1 MGFIFYVSLLTD
13 TSLRY
18 VRGAQV
24 ARSQTKAWFA
34 GPYQHV
40 PESSLI
46 GLQVG
51 SRFFADP
58 EKTNSSD
65 SSISAPPK
73 AESSTSKPE
82 KASSTSEPEEAGPT
96 KSKEKKE
103 EEDKAGP
110 TKSKKK

>member
-82 KASSTSEPEEAGPT
+82 KAYSTT
-96 KSKEKKE
+96 SKEKKE
-103 EEDKAGP
+103 EEEKALTAGERA
-110 TKSKKK
+110 SRA